1 MKKINKAV
9 VAPKG
14 FTANAVHS
22 GIKRRRYDLTLIY
35 SEAACSAAAV
45 YTRNI
50 VKAAPLLVTEEII
63 AKNSGIR
70 AVIINSGNANACTG
84 KQGLEDARSMVKEV
98 EKVLGLDVDSVLVAS
113 TGVIGVPLPMDRIKE
128 GIAEVVKN
136 LEDTQEAAGRAVD
149 GIMTTDLRK
158 KGIAYEFE
166 LNGKT
171 VKIGA
176 IAKGSGMIHPNMGTM
191 LGFITTDCAISNEML
206 QKALSETT
214 ENTYNMLSVDGD
226 TSTNDMVVLL
236 ANGLADNN
244 EINCENED
252 YIKFK
257 EVLEKINVYL
267 AKQIV
272 MDGEGATKFLEAEVI
287 GGKTPEDAKK
297 LAKTIISSTLVKTAF
312 FGEDANW
319 GRVLAAMGRSGGEF
333 SPEKVKIEF
342 IAGKN
347 DKWEDPKPI
356 LLMENGTP
364 VPFEEE
370 HAREVLERKFIK
382 IKITLEDGDATAT
395 AWGCDL
401 SYEYVRINGEYRT

>member
-226 TSTNDMVVLL
+226 TSTNDMVALL
-236 ANGLADNN
+236 ANGLAGNN

-252 YIKFK
+252 YIEFK
-257 EVLEKINVYL
+257 SVLEKINAYL

-272 MDGEGATKFLEAEVI
+272 MDGEGATKFLEAEVV
-287 GGKTPEDAKK
+287 GGKTEVDAKK

-333 SPEKVKIEF
+333 NPEKVKIEF

-347 DKWEDPKPI
+347 DKWEDPKSI

-364 VPFEEE
+364 VPFNEE
-370 HAREVLERKFIK
+370 HAGEVLERKFIK
-382 IKITLEDGDATAT
+382 IKITLEDGEATAT

>member
-1 MKKINKAV
+1 
-9 VAPKG
+9 
-14 FTANAVHS
+14 
-22 GIKRRRYDLTLIY
+22 
-35 SEAACSAAAV
+35 
-45 YTRNI
+45 
-50 VKAAPLLVTEEII
+50 
-63 AKNSGIR
+63 
-70 AVIINSGNANACTG
+70 
-84 KQGLEDARSMVKEV
+84 
-98 EKVLGLDVDSVLVAS
+98 
-113 TGVIGVPLPMDRIKE
+113 
-128 GIAEVVKN
+128 
-136 LEDTQEAAGRAVD
+136 
-149 GIMTTDLRK
+149 
-158 KGIAYEFE
+158 
-166 LNGKT
+166 
-171 VKIGA
+171 
-176 IAKGSGMIHPNMGTM
+176 
-191 LGFITTDCAISNEML
+191 
-206 QKALSETT
+206 
-214 ENTYNMLSVDGD
+214 
-226 TSTNDMVVLL
+226 VLL

-319 GRVLAAMGRSGGEF
+319 GRVHAAMGRSGGEF

-401 SYEYVRINGEYRT
+401 SYEYVRINGEYRS